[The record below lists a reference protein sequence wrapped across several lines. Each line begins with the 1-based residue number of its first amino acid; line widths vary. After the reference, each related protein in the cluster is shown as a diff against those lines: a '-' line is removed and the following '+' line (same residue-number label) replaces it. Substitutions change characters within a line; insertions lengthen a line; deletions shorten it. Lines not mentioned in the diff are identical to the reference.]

1 MADQSGDILGPF
13 SQGGHLYRK
22 YVQPIEEIGPKD
34 AVRDCALQIPIGCGH
49 HPHVRRDRLRPA
61 NPVEFAFLDYPQEGN
76 LRLSG
81 QLADFVQEYR
91 AAFRQFKSALAALH
105 RSRESASLM
114 AEKFGSNQ

>member
-1 MADQSGDILGPF
+1 MPSAIAPCRSRLVAAITARSP
-13 SQGGHLYRK
+13 
-22 YVQPIEEIGPKD
+22 
-34 AVRDCALQIPIGCGH
+34 
-49 HPHVRRDRLRPA
+49 DRLRPA

-91 AAFRQFKSALAALH
+91 AAFRQFKAALAALH
-105 RSRESASLM
+105 RSRESTSLM

>member
-1 MADQSGDILGPF
+1 L
-13 SQGGHLYRK
+13 R
-22 YVQPIEEIGPKD
+22 
-34 AVRDCALQIPIGCGH
+34 LQIPIGCSH

-61 NPVEFAFLDYPQEGN
+61 NPVEFAFLDYPQERN

-81 QLADFVQEYR
+81 AVR
-91 AAFRQFKSALAALH
+91 RFRPKNIVPPSAQFKAALAALH